1 MGRGAAL
8 PQPRGVTASSEGLRL
23 LPLVRSIVAD
33 CAELEFT
40 VNELHG
46 LHTGLIRVGTFTSVA
61 NMWIPSLL
69 VSFQKLYP
77 GIEFTLMNSEN
88 YSEIEDWIQH
98 GQVDCGFVSLP
109 AMTDLQ
115 AHFLKRDTLVAV
127 LPPITRLQAAA
138 FFPLRA
144 CRMSVYQAQ
153 GRYGQ
158 RAFEFPCASF
168 QPAEGAL
175 RGKQRPYDPF
185 HGGKRAWHQRDAFA
199 PCGYEPVPCGLE
211 AV

>member
-1 MGRGAAL
+1 MELLYRSRA
-8 PQPRGVTASSEGLRL
+8 GVTASSEGLRL

-88 YSEIEDWIQH
+88 YFGNRGLD
-98 GQVDCGFVSLP
+98 P
-109 AMTDLQ
+109 AWAGGLRVCEPAGDDGS
-115 AHFLKRDTLVAV
+115 AG
-127 LPPITRLQAAA
+127 A
-138 FFPLRA
+138 FFEARYARCGAPAGSPA
-144 CRMSVYQAQ
+144 CRQ
-153 GRYGQ
+153 Q
-158 RAFEFPCASF
+158 RFSHCA
-168 QPAEGAL
+168 PAG
-175 RGKQRPYDPF
+175 
-185 HGGKRAWHQRDAFA
+185 
-199 PCGYEPVPCGLE
+199 
-211 AV
+211 